1 VQSICH
7 APHRLR
13 IVQLCP
19 KKVSGAFR
27 RSIGSS
33 TASRLIS
40 QALAGFW
47 TSRWDEASG
56 VSNRE
61 PGRLTDFV
69 RAIMSEFSGQK
80 IPATWASHCKV
91 FALRTAPDLLSRRNG
106 LFQKN
111 FGMRNRATAALLL
124 CPWHCFPNSCEFG
137 YSQLAP
143 RDIRILQN
151 CSSHDTRSF
160 CQDWGCPARRRPRF
174 PQEGLRS
181 ARPLTQG

>member
-1 VQSICH
+1 MRALATSSPFLALQCVQSICH

-40 QALAGFW
+40 QALAGSW
-47 TSRWDEASG
+47 TSRWDEANG

-61 PGRLTDFV
+61 LGRLTDFV
-69 RAIMSEFSGQK
+69 RAIMSKFSGQK
-80 IPATWASHCKV
+80 IPATWASNCKV
-91 FALRTAPDLLSRRNG
+91 FALRTAPDLLFRRNG

-111 FGMRNRATAALLL
+111 FGMHQQGHSGPVTLPVAL
-124 CPWHCFPNSCEFG
+124 FSEF
-137 YSQLAP
+137 L
-143 RDIRILQN
+143 
-151 CSSHDTRSF
+151 
-160 CQDWGCPARRRPRF
+160 
-174 PQEGLRS
+174 
-181 ARPLTQG
+181 